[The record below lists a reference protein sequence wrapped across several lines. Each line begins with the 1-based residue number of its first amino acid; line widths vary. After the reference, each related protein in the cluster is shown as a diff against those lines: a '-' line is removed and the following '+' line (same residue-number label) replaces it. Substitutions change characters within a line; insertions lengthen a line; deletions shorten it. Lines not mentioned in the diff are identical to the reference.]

1 MAILNSTLVKLRSTD
16 IQISPVRRTWDISQL
31 PLITRATLDTANFQ
45 YIEDLSST
53 AISYARKVAKQPKF
67 DFMITNEDDD
77 FYINTHGVSVVTNKS
92 FTDLSNGRFYILN
105 KNNVPIYFNLIEIE
119 NISLRDDN
127 LNKIRIDKIDT
138 ISDNNY
144 IFDVYIIKIN
154 ENEVGELEISRLIRF
169 ENNKNEIVNP
179 QQSIEFRATYNVLN
193 IGNFN
198 IQYFGK
204 NNKTPNKKRGVIDI
218 DLKVK
223 CFGDKNLT
231 REITDSVRISLN
243 MINNS
248 DFIINSSTGLAL
260 STAQQFLKY
269 NFLKPPTTLGQFTIQ
284 KNGANVR
291 TSTEQINS
299 ATDISILPGDI
310 MTVTIN
316 PTAITGLTSNIVLIE
331 NGVIAQQVIST
342 GLTTCTFNVLGNR
355 TYEINAYLDFIPIA
369 PVVRYRF
376 NTNNRIGIFRVFK
389 NNTLLPIVE
398 TNLLVNNY
406 VNIPGLGIG
415 DSIVARVEPN
425 FRTTSSLSINNTSLN
440 SQLYG
445 QSTAAGVVNQSNPF
459 ILQSGGV
466 FEIDATLS
474 PAPIRIYYRHENVSV
489 WIERSTI
496 PLYTNGVVSPGVTV
510 LGNTLLA
517 GTFNVNEVFRVG
529 SRSVLNDTITINVT
543 RYDGS
548 NYYPVTT
555 LTLPSVFNGGSPVSP
570 QYTTD
575 FSLIAGNDYFIVL
588 YQGDSF
594 DPLVPVGGGGV
605 GGS

>member
-1 MAILNSTLVKLRSTD
+1 MAILDRGNLIQKLTYADMVIEPVNRTL
-16 IQISPVRRTWDISQL
+16 DISVL
-31 PLITRATLDTANFQ
+31 REITRAATDASNFQ
-45 YIEDLSST
+45 YIDDLSST

-77 FYINTHGVSVVTNKS
+77 FYMNTHGVSVVTNKS
-92 FTDLSNGRFYILN
+92 FTDLSNGKFYILN

-138 ISDNNY
+138 ILDNNY
-144 IFDVYIIKIN
+144 IFDIYVIKIN
-154 ENEVGELEISRLIRF
+154 ENEVGEFEISRLLRF

-204 NNKTPNKKRGVIDI
+204 NNKNPNKKKGVIDI

-243 MINNS
+243 TINNS
-248 DFIINSSTGLAL
+248 DFIINSSTGLAS
-260 STAQQFLKY
+260 STAQQFLRY
-269 NFLKPPTTLGQFTIQ
+269 SFLKPTTTDGSFTID
-284 KNGANVR
+284 KNGTTVK
-291 TSTEQINS
+291 TSNQQINS
-299 ATDISILPGDI
+299 TADISILPGDI

-316 PTAITGLTSNIVLIE
+316 PTITTLTSNIFLIE
-331 NGVIAQQVIST
+331 NGVITQQIINT
-342 GLTTCTFNVLGNR
+342 GQTTCAFNVLSNTR
-355 TYEINAYLDFIPIA
+355 YEITSYLDFIPVA

-389 NNTLLPIVE
+389 NNTLPPIVE

-415 DSIVARVEPN
+415 DSIVARVEPSYN
-425 FRTTSSLSINNTSLN
+425 TTSSLSVNNTSLVP
-440 SQLYG
+440 SLQLYG
-445 QSTAAGVVNQSNPF
+445 QSRNAGTVNQSDAF

-466 FEIDATLS
+466 YEVTATLS
-474 PAPIRIYYRHENVSV
+474 PAPIIIFYRHDSNMQFS
-489 WIERSTI
+489 IRR
-496 PLYTNGVVSPGVTV
+496 N
-510 LGNTLLA
+510 GNTIY
-517 GTFNVNEVFRVG
+517 TPF
-529 SRSVLNDTITINVT
+529 SS
-543 RYDGS
+543 
-548 NYYPVTT
+548 TT
-555 LTLPSVFNGGSPVSP
+555 AQL
-570 QYTTD
+570 QYTQLTSITFAPGDVITAIACTD
-575 FSLIAGNDYFIVL
+575 TSGVFPQSATIEFFEGNTSNII
-588 YQGDSF
+588 GGMSSEPSF
-594 DPLVPVGGGGV
+594 DDANCIAPDFTAQAGVYYISASKPGTVFTSPTPV
-605 GGS
+605 

>member
-243 MINNS
+243 TINNS

-489 WIERSTI
+489 RIERSTI
-496 PLYTNGVVSPGVTV
+496 PLYTNGVISSGSLVNSY
-510 LGNTLLA
+510 TLLA

-529 SRSVLNDTITINVT
+529 SSPLINDIININVN
-543 RYDGS
+543 RFDGS
-548 NYYPVTT
+548 NTYLVTT
-555 LTLPSVFNGGSPVSP
+555 LTIPSGGSFSP

-575 FSLIAGNDYFIVL
+575 FSLIAGNDYFIEVFA
-588 YQGDSF
+588 GSIF
-594 DPLVPVGGGGV
+594 DDFAGSLGGGGV

>member
-31 PLITRATLDTANFQ
+31 PLITRATLDTTNFQ

-243 MINNS
+243 TINNS

-389 NNTLLPIVE
+389 NNTQILQ
-398 TNLLVNNY
+398 TNSLVNNY
-406 VNIPGLGIG
+406 VDIPGLTIG
-415 DSIVARVEPN
+415 DSIITRVEPSYN
-425 FRTTSSLSINNTSLN
+425 TTSSLSVNNTSLVP
-440 SQLYG
+440 SLQLYG
-445 QSTAAGVVNQSNPF
+445 QSKNAGIVNQSDAF

-466 FEIDATLS
+466 YEVDATLS
-474 PAPIRIYYRHENVSV
+474 PAPIIIFYRHDSNMTFS
-489 WIERSTI
+489 ITR
-496 PLYTNGVVSPGVTV
+496 N
-510 LGNTLLA
+510 GNTIYTPFSSTAARLQYTALTSITFAPGDVITAIACTDSSGFFSQEATIEFFEGNTSNAIGGMSSLSSCIAPSFTVQA
-517 GTFNVNEVFRVG
+517 GTYYISASKPSTVFT
-529 SRSVLNDTITINVT
+529 ST
-543 RYDGS
+543 
-548 NYYPVTT
+548 P
-555 LTLPSVFNGGSPVSP
+555 
-570 QYTTD
+570 
-575 FSLIAGNDYFIVL
+575 A
-588 YQGDSF
+588 
-594 DPLVPVGGGGV
+594 
-605 GGS
+605 

>member
-243 MINNS
+243 TINNS

-331 NGVIAQQVIST
+331 NFFELQ
-342 GLTTCTFNVLGNR
+342 R
-355 TYEINAYLDFIPIA
+355 
-369 PVVRYRF
+369 
-376 NTNNRIGIFRVFK
+376 
-389 NNTLLPIVE
+389 
-398 TNLLVNNY
+398 
-406 VNIPGLGIG
+406 
-415 DSIVARVEPN
+415 
-425 FRTTSSLSINNTSLN
+425 
-440 SQLYG
+440 
-445 QSTAAGVVNQSNPF
+445 QSFT
-459 ILQSGGV
+459 I
-466 FEIDATLS
+466 
-474 PAPIRIYYRHENVSV
+474 
-489 WIERSTI
+489 IEH
-496 PLYTNGVVSPGVTV
+496 L
-510 LGNTLLA
+510 
-517 GTFNVNEVFRVG
+517 E
-529 SRSVLNDTITINVT
+529 D
-543 RYDGS
+543 
-548 NYYPVTT
+548 
-555 LTLPSVFNGGSPVSP
+555 
-570 QYTTD
+570 
-575 FSLIAGNDYFIVL
+575 
-588 YQGDSF
+588 
-594 DPLVPVGGGGV
+594 
-605 GGS
+605 

>member
-1 MAILNSTLVKLRSTD
+1 MAILDRGILLQKTSLTD
-16 IQISPVRRTWDISQL
+16 VRIEPVNRTWDISVL
-31 PLITRATLDTANFQ
+31 KTITRAASDTANFQ
-45 YIEDLSST
+45 YIEGLST

-92 FTDLSNGRFYILN
+92 FTELSNGKFYILN

-138 ISDNNY
+138 ILDNNY
-144 IFDVYIIKIN
+144 IFDIYVIKIN
-154 ENEVGELEISRLIRF
+154 ENEVGEFEISRLVRF

-204 NNKTPNKKRGVIDI
+204 NNKNPNKKKGVIDI

-243 MINNS
+243 TINNS
-248 DFIINSSTGLAL
+248 DFVINSSTGLAS

-269 NFLKPPTTLGQFTIQ
+269 SFLKPSTTLGQFTIQ
-284 KNGANVR
+284 KNSATVR
-291 TSTEQINS
+291 TSNQQINS
-299 ATDISILPGDI
+299 TTDVSILPGDI
-310 MTVTIN
+310 ITVTIN
-316 PTAITGLTSNIVLIE
+316 PTITSLTSNIVLIE
-331 NGVIAQQVIST
+331 NGVITQQVTNT
-342 GLTTCTFNVLGNR
+342 GQITCTFSVLGNR
-355 TYEINAYLDFIPIA
+355 TYEINSYLDFIPVA

-376 NTNNRIGIFRVFK
+376 TTNNRTGIFRVFK
-389 NNTLLPIVE
+389 NNTLPPIVE

-415 DSIVARVEPN
+415 DSIVARVEPTYN
-425 FRTTSSLSINNTSLN
+425 STSSLSVNDISLN
-440 SQLYG
+440 LPLYG
-445 QSTAAGVVNQSNPF
+445 QSRNAGIVNQSDPF

-466 FEIDATLS
+466 FEVNAILS
-474 PAPIRIYYRHENVSV
+474 PAPIIIYYRHDSDIDFSISRNGTNIYTPLTSTTKVLEYRALILTYQPGDIISVGACSYSSTGPFGSTVQQVSV
-489 WIERSTI
+489 EFFEGNGSNMIGGQSTGGAFTQCI
-496 PLYTNGVVSPGVTV
+496 TPSFTAQAGAYYISAYKPGVT
-510 LGNTLLA
+510 
-517 GTFNVNEVFRVG
+517 TFPIPN
-529 SRSVLNDTITINVT
+529 
-543 RYDGS
+543 
-548 NYYPVTT
+548 
-555 LTLPSVFNGGSPVSP
+555 
-570 QYTTD
+570 
-575 FSLIAGNDYFIVL
+575 A
-588 YQGDSF
+588 
-594 DPLVPVGGGGV
+594 
-605 GGS
+605 

>member
-243 MINNS
+243 TINNS

-342 GLTTCTFNVLGNR
+342 GLTTCTFNVLSNR

-389 NNTLLPIVE
+389 NNTLPPIVE

-406 VNIPGLGIG
+406 VNISGLGIG

-425 FRTTSSLSINNTSLN
+425 YNSTSSLSVNNTSLPLS
-440 SQLYG
+440 SQLLYG
-445 QSTAAGVVNQSNPF
+445 QSRSAGVVNQSNPF
-459 ILQSGGV
+459 ILQSGGIYEV
-466 FEIDATLS
+466 DATLS
-474 PAPIRIYYRHENVSV
+474 PAPIIIYYRHDSDIAFSISRNGNTIYTPFSSTTKQLQYTQLVLSYQPGDVINVSACV
-489 WIERSTI
+489 EDTSLPIQAPLTTYNPVTIEFFEGNSSNMIGGQSSAGPVCITSSFTAQAGAYYI
-496 PLYTNGVVSPGVTV
+496 SAYKPGVTQFPISKP
-510 LGNTLLA
+510 A
-517 GTFNVNEVFRVG
+517 
-529 SRSVLNDTITINVT
+529 
-543 RYDGS
+543 
-548 NYYPVTT
+548 
-555 LTLPSVFNGGSPVSP
+555 
-570 QYTTD
+570 
-575 FSLIAGNDYFIVL
+575 
-588 YQGDSF
+588 
-594 DPLVPVGGGGV
+594 
-605 GGS
+605 

>member
-1 MAILNSTLVKLRSTD
+1 MAILDRGSLLQKISLTD
-16 IQISPVRRTWDISQL
+16 VRIEPVNRTWDVSVL
-31 PLITRATLDTANFQ
+31 REITRAATDASNFQ
-45 YIEDLSST
+45 YIDDLSST

-92 FTDLSNGRFYILN
+92 FTELSNGKFYILN

-138 ISDNNY
+138 ILDNNY
-144 IFDVYIIKIN
+144 IFDVYVIKIN

-204 NNKTPNKKRGVIDI
+204 NNKNPNKKRGVIDI

-243 MINNS
+243 TINNS
-248 DFIINSSTGLAL
+248 DFVINSSTGLAS

-269 NFLKPPTTLGQFTIQ
+269 SFLKPSTTLGQFTIQ
-284 KNGANVR
+284 KNGTNVR

-299 ATDISILPGDI
+299 TTDVSILPGDI

-316 PTAITGLTSNIVLIE
+316 PTITSLTSNIVLIE
-331 NGVIAQQVIST
+331 NGVITQQVTDT
-342 GLTTCTFNVLGNR
+342 GQTTCTFSVLGNR
-355 TYEINAYLDFIPIA
+355 TYEINSYLDFIPVA

-376 NTNNRIGIFRVFK
+376 NTNNRTGTFRVFK
-389 NNTLLPIVE
+389 NNTQILQ
-398 TNLLVNNY
+398 TNSLVNNY
-406 VNIPGLGIG
+406 VNIPGLTIG
-415 DSIVARVEPN
+415 DSIIARVEPSYN
-425 FRTTSSLSINNTSLN
+425 TTSSLSVNNTSLVP
-440 SQLYG
+440 SLQLYG
-445 QSTAAGVVNQSNPF
+445 QSSNAGIVNQSDAF

-466 FEIDATLS
+466 YEVTATLS
-474 PAPIRIYYRHENVSV
+474 PAPIIIYYRHDSNMTFS
-489 WIERSTI
+489 ITRNGNTIYTPFSSTAAQ
-496 PLYTNGVVSPGVTV
+496 LQYTALTSITFAPGDVITALACTDSPGFFSQEATIEFFE
-510 LGNTLLA
+510 GNTSNIIGGMSSQSSCIAPDFTAQA
-517 GTFNVNEVFRVG
+517 GTYYISASKPSTVFT
-529 SRSVLNDTITINVT
+529 ST
-543 RYDGS
+543 
-548 NYYPVTT
+548 P
-555 LTLPSVFNGGSPVSP
+555 
-570 QYTTD
+570 
-575 FSLIAGNDYFIVL
+575 A
-588 YQGDSF
+588 
-594 DPLVPVGGGGV
+594 
-605 GGS
+605 

>member
-1 MAILNSTLVKLRSTD
+1 MAILDRGILLQKTSLTD
-16 IQISPVRRTWDISQL
+16 VRIEPVNRTWDISVL
-31 PLITRATLDTANFQ
+31 KTITRAASDTANFQ
-45 YIEDLSST
+45 YIEGLST

-92 FTDLSNGRFYILN
+92 FTELSNGKFYILN

-138 ISDNNY
+138 ILDNNY
-144 IFDVYIIKIN
+144 IFDIYVIKIN
-154 ENEVGELEISRLIRF
+154 ENEVGEFEISRLVRF

-204 NNKTPNKKRGVIDI
+204 NNKNPNKKKGVIDI

-243 MINNS
+243 TINNS
-248 DFIINSSTGLAL
+248 DFVINSSTGLAS

-269 NFLKPPTTLGQFTIQ
+269 SFLKPSTTLGQFTIQ
-284 KNGANVR
+284 KNSATVR
-291 TSTEQINS
+291 TSNQQINS
-299 ATDISILPGDI
+299 TTDVSILPGDI
-310 MTVTIN
+310 ITVTIN
-316 PTAITGLTSNIVLIE
+316 PTITSLTSNIVLIE
-331 NGVIAQQVIST
+331 NGVITQQVTNT
-342 GLTTCTFNVLGNR
+342 GQITCTFSVLGNR
-355 TYEINAYLDFIPIA
+355 TYEINSYLDFIPVA

-376 NTNNRIGIFRVFK
+376 TTNNRTGIFRVFK
-389 NNTLLPIVE
+389 NNTLPPIVE

-415 DSIVARVEPN
+415 DSIVARVEPTYN
-425 FRTTSSLSINNTSLN
+425 STSSLSVNDISLN
-440 SQLYG
+440 LPLYG
-445 QSTAAGVVNQSNPF
+445 QSRNAGIVNQSDPF

-466 FEIDATLS
+466 FEVNAILS
-474 PAPIRIYYRHENVSV
+474 PAPIIIYYRHDSDINFSISRNGNTIYTPFSSTTKQLQYTQLVLSYQPGDIISV
-489 WIERSTI
+489 GACVEDTSSPIQAPLTTYNPVTIEFFEGNSSNMIGGQSSAGPVCITSSFTAQAGAYYI
-496 PLYTNGVVSPGVTV
+496 SAYKPGVT
-510 LGNTLLA
+510 
-517 GTFNVNEVFRVG
+517 TFPIPN
-529 SRSVLNDTITINVT
+529 
-543 RYDGS
+543 
-548 NYYPVTT
+548 
-555 LTLPSVFNGGSPVSP
+555 
-570 QYTTD
+570 
-575 FSLIAGNDYFIVL
+575 A
-588 YQGDSF
+588 
-594 DPLVPVGGGGV
+594 
-605 GGS
+605 